1 MIPVAAAQPPHARH
15 RASPRGRVGVIPTAG
30 AQPRARTDRRRCPRD
45 AGGAVTLCLVLLAPV
60 SMLAAVA
67 ALAVPQRL
75 AAESAMHD
83 AAHDIAETAWSR
95 GASRDRVPALT
106 LDPSC
111 DGASASSP
119 SETETRTA
127 MCAVVR
133 SLGTAGFA
141 TESVRGFHTN
151 TLYAGVRSPG
161 APPTAAGAPH
171 VHLCETDAG
180 TVNAEAVYVSMAGD
194 WSQAGWA
201 ASQVWPDGLRLG
213 SGALALRN
221 LVAAAPS
228 GGVGRCEA
236 ARDAVNSGLIAAA
249 AAGDPVVRHP
259 LRSEP

>member
-1 MIPVAAAQPPHARH
+1 MIQA
-15 RASPRGRVGVIPTAG
+15 AG
-30 AQPRARTDRRRCPRD
+30 AQLRARTAGRRCPRD

-83 AAHDIAETAWSR
+83 AAHDIAEMAWSR
-95 GASRDRVPALT
+95 GASRDRVPGLT
-106 LDPSC
+106 MDPSC
-111 DGASASSP
+111 DDGSTSSP
-119 SETETRTA
+119 SETETRTV

-141 TESVRGFHTN
+141 MESVRGFHTN

-161 APPTAAGAPH
+161 APATAAGTHH
-171 VHLCETDAG
+171 VHLCEADAG
-180 TVNAEAVYVSMAGD
+180 TVNAGALYVSMAGD

-213 SGALALRN
+213 SEALVLN
-221 LVAAAPS
+221 NPVAAVPS
-228 GGVGRCEA
+228 GGGVRCEA